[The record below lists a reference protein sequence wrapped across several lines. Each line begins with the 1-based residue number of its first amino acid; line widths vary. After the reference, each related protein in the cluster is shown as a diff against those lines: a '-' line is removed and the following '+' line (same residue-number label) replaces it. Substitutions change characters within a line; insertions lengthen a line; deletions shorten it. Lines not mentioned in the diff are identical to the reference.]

1 MISNN
6 YQKVI
11 VIGLIIIG
19 VSYFISNSKYIISIE
34 IPFFPLWIPPI
45 VIILVSYFIMIFKK
59 SEKMYGIG
67 LIISG
72 GMLFYNFFDIMILFL
87 SKDDVTV
94 IDILPGMMTHVL
106 PEFWYFHYPGF
117 VLIGVGIFY
126 LWKSKNLKIKETTP

>member
-34 IPFFPLWIPPI
+34 IPFFPLWIPSI

-59 SEKMYGIG
+59 SEKVYGIG

-72 GMLFYNFFDIMILFL
+72 AMLFYNFFDIMILFL
-87 SKDDVTV
+87 SKGSGF
-94 IDILPGMMTHVL
+94 IDILPGMITHVL

-126 LWKSKNLKIKETTP
+126 LWKSKRVKIKEVNT